1 MKLKFH
7 VFVLTSIIF
16 TQLTI
21 AQKVFGAEEVE
32 EVVVTASFVD
42 QNLSDLD
49 NPIHVLGG
57 EDLETSATT
66 SLGEAID
73 SLTGVSIA
81 DYGSAIGQP
90 IIRGMSGSRVKVLN
104 NGLVTRDVS
113 FLGPDHM
120 NEVDLNNIE
129 QIEIVRGP
137 ASLLYSNG
145 AIGGIVNVV
154 DTTIAREDFEEVK
167 FVVGAETQSV
177 NDGDTQNFHYE
188 NNIGGINLSL
198 SFKDSEFGVYDI
210 PNGAVVHEEEHHD
223 EDHDEEHG
231 EEEHED
237 EHLSLIHI

>member
-1 MKLKFH
+1 MKSKFH
-7 VFVLTSIIF
+7 VLVFASIVAV
-16 TQLTI
+16 QLTF
-21 AQKVFGAEEVE
+21 AQKVLSDDDIE

-42 QNLSDLD
+42 QNLSDLE
-49 NPIHVLGG
+49 NPIHVIDG
-57 EDLETSATT
+57 EDVSSSSTV
-66 SLGEAID
+66 SLGETID
-73 SLTGVSIA
+73 SLVGVSIA
-81 DYGSAIGQP
+81 DYGAAIGQP

-198 SFKDSEFGVYDI
+198 SFKDSEFGVYDV
-210 PNGAVVHEEEHHD
+210 PNGAVVH
-223 EDHDEEHG
+223 
-231 EEEHED
+231 
-237 EHLSLIHI
+237 LSLIHI